1 MALSVRLSLVGK
13 KNRPVYRIVV
23 AETRSKRNGKS
34 LQQIGVYD
42 PNVNPPVLQL
52 DNKALES
59 WVKKGAIVS
68 TGLDKLLKKESEIKK

>member
-34 LQQIGVYD
+34 LQVIGVYD

-52 DNKALES
+52 DNKALDA

-68 TGLDKLLKKESEIKK
+68 AGLNKLLEKEPKDKK

>member
-1 MALSVRLSLVGK
+1 MALSIRLSQVGK

-23 AETRSKRNGKS
+23 TETRSKRNGKS
-34 LQQIGVYD
+34 LQQIGTYD

-59 WVKKGAIVS
+59 WVKKGATVS
-68 TGLDKLLKKESEIKK
+68 TGLNKLLEKETKAKE